1 MEAVTSVAE
10 LREQIELSGA
20 EVLSNYFHNSGK
32 QLNLD
37 GLDIQI
43 YFGGRE
49 QLYLGG
55 PLRHRRCRQV
65 KSTDSVVQEI

>member
-32 QLNLD
+32 QLSQPRWVRYRYILVGVNNCIWAD
-37 GLDIQI
+37 HFAIGA
-43 YFGGRE
+43 
-49 QLYLGG
+49 
-55 PLRHRRCRQV
+55 V
-65 KSTDSVVQEI
+65 AK

>member
-37 GLDIQI
+37 GLDIDI
-43 YFGGRE
+43 FWWA
-49 QLYLGG
+49 
-55 PLRHRRCRQV
+55 
-65 KSTDSVVQEI
+65 